1 MIKIILFYDS
11 RNLVALRIN
20 GHAPDYIC
28 AGVSVLALNTIN
40 CIEKFTHDK
49 FFCDYNKNGGM
60 IDFKFL
66 DHKISHDACL
76 LIKTL
81 EFGLKDIYKTYKNF
95 IKIQEV
101 NKNVW
106 YEFKFFCS

>member
-11 RNLVALRIN
+11 KNLVAFKIN
-20 GHAPDYIC
+20 GHAPNYIC

-40 CIEKFTHDK
+40 CIEKFTRDK
-49 FFCDYNKNGGM
+49 FFFDYNKDGGM

-81 EFGLKDIYKTYKNF
+81 AFGLKDIYKTYKNF

-101 NKNVW
+101 NKNV
-106 YEFKFFCS
+106 

>member
-1 MIKIILFYDS
+1 MIKIILFYNFG
-11 RNLVALRIN
+11 NLVAFKIN

-28 AGVSVLALNTIN
+28 AGVSVLTLNIIN
-40 CIEKFTHDK
+40 CIEKFTRDK

-66 DHKISHDACL
+66 SYKISHDACL

-81 EFGLKDIYKTYKNF
+81 EFGLKDIYKTYKKF
-95 IKIQEV
+95 VKIQEV
-101 NKNVW
+101 NKNV
-106 YEFKFFCS
+106 